1 MKQQEVFNKIGGIIK
16 ELNDQ
21 FKYLEADPGKINE
34 LELELFVANT
44 HFLANHAEVLR
55 KLNTQA
61 PPAKTEEKEEIKT
74 DEKYFEPFV
83 QQPEDSVSD
92 SPVPDIDLSS
102 DTPRDDYSYIRQE
115 PEIIRH
121 ELEIDESWADD
132 EDEELNEPAESV
144 VPKEPVRP
152 KYISAKSIA
161 EKPQVKHDEDV
172 VTVNQKM
179 SAQLGHKAAGSEPV
193 KQPIND
199 LKSAIT
205 LNDKLLYVKE
215 LFNGYSLAY
224 SEVIDILNR
233 FKTFEEADNYLK
245 SNYAAKNKWEG
256 KPDASEKFYALLRRR
271 YA

>member
-1 MKQQEVFNKIGGIIK
+1 MKQQDVFNKIGGIIK

-44 HFLANHAEVLR
+44 HFLADHAEVLR

-61 PPAKTEEKEEIKT
+61 HPVKTEEKKEIKT

-83 QQPEDSVSD
+83 QQPEDTQD
-92 SPVPDIDLSS
+92 DQPVPQIDIAS
-102 DTPRDDYSYIRQE
+102 DTPGDDYSYIRQE

-132 EDEELNEPAESV
+132 EDEELNEPVESIAA
-144 VPKEPVRP
+144 KEPARP
-152 KYISAKSIA
+152 KYISTKSMVK
-161 EKPQVKHDEDV
+161 KPDEDV

-179 SAQLGHKAAGSEPV
+179 SAQLGHKADGEPV
-193 KQPIND
+193 KQSVID

-205 LNDKLLYVKE
+205 LNDKLLYVKD

-224 SEVIDILNR
+224 SEAIEILNR
-233 FKTFEEADNYLK
+233 FKTFEEADTYLK
-245 SNYAAKNKWEG
+245 SNYAAKNKWED
-256 KPDASEKFYALLRRR
+256 KQDTSEKFYALLKRR
-271 YA
+271 YT